1 MGCLAYLC
9 VFSRED
15 SGKCSESEEVAPVLH
30 QIFVSFCVLCLR
42 KCGFIFHLSQSVFF
56 PHRQNLGVRVS
67 VGCSRLQSAAWDCGD
82 CHAACGK
89 RSKMLLTYWNR
100 MCRIGVAHVLEVKP
114 SVVVNAPRAWSMY
127 WKRDSI
133 RDQSKPQKSLQKPPF
148 PRLNPPDPTII
159 WV

>member
-15 SGKCSESEEVAPVLH
+15 SGKCSESEEVATVLH
-30 QIFVSFCVLCLR
+30 QIFVSYVLESVASS
-42 KCGFIFHLSQSVFF
+42 FIFLFF
-56 PHRQNLGVRVS
+56 SPQAKS
-67 VGCSRLQSAAWDCGD
+67 WCQGCSRLQSAAWDCGD

-100 MCRIGVAHVLEVKP
+100 MCRIGVAHVREVKP
-114 SVVVNAPRAWSMY
+114 SVVVNAPRAWSIY

-133 RDQSKPQKSLQKPPF
+133 RDKAKPQESLRKPPF